1 MYMVEEKDHLNMY
14 FKNRVYIKVI
24 SFQNFFLYDF
34 QK

>member
-24 SFQNFFLYDF
+24 SFQKKNLYDL